1 MVDTNINKI
10 ARYRL
15 TKSGKTGKNAAR
27 DFRRYIFRDGKTFP
41 VSISSP
47 EIPLRQKVRTKH
59 GRRKRSIR
67 EIVVKYPVILLTNWM
82 KTILQK
88 SPRFL
93 LGGHDIGGSAYM
105 DMLEEFW
112 DNFRLVDD
120 SHPIYQKDPSRRKRT
135 IPIAL
140 HGDEGRGLSRAP
152 VLILS
157 YQVLIPFTGVESLN
171 ASVQLALNSFV
182 VDCVIY
188 LLHGYCQMAMN
199 RVSTVCVCVRHS
211 FSTRLLY
218 TVLPSQWYA
227 KDDAS
232 IDGLHQALADDFCAA
247 FEDGVSVDAL
257 CLQ

>member
-1 MVDTNINKI
+1 MQPGISAGISFEMGRPFQYPLVLLKFHFVRRCEQSM
-10 ARYRL
+10 A
-15 TKSGKTGKNAAR
+15 GVNAL
-27 DFRRYIFRDGKTFP
+27 
-41 VSISSP
+41 S
-47 EIPLRQKVRTKH
+47 
-59 GRRKRSIR
+59 
-67 EIVVKYPVILLTNWM
+67 VVKYPVILLTNWM

-105 DMLEEFW
+105 GMLEEFW

-188 LLHGYCQMAMN
+188 LFAWLLPNGHEQGLNCL
-199 RVSTVCVCVRHS
+199 CV
-211 FSTRLLY
+211 
-218 TVLPSQWYA
+218 
-227 KDDAS
+227 
-232 IDGLHQALADDFCAA
+232 
-247 FEDGVSVDAL
+247 
-257 CLQ
+257 